1 MADAPSGYALVRQLG
16 PHRWD
21 AVDPQG
27 RAVELGLARAWPPAL
42 CRVTNPHVA
51 RVLEVGEAF
60 IAYAPGTRTARQW
73 LAEGRRSDTEII
85 RVWWNVLTGL
95 GALHR
100 DQLVHGRVTPDHVFV
115 EPDGRVFVGAFAL
128 ELDLQGP
135 YAAPELAR
143 HESPTAAT
151 DQYGAA
157 ASLKEALPDRKRIAA
172 ALARAMSPD
181 PAKRF
186 VSVTALGNVLV
197 QS

>member
-1 MADAPSGYALVRQLG
+1 MVDAPPGYQLVRQLG
-16 PHRWD
+16 PQRWD

-27 RAVELGLARAWPPAL
+27 RPAELGLGRTWPPAL

-51 RVLEVGEAF
+51 RVLEVGDAF
-60 IAYAPGTRTARQW
+60 IAYAAGTRTARQW
-73 LAEGRRSDTEII
+73 LAEARRGDTEII

-100 DQLVHGRVTPDHVFV
+100 DQLVHGRVSPDHVFV
-115 EPDGRVFVGAFAL
+115 ERDGRVFIGAFAL
-128 ELDLQGP
+128 ELDIHGV

-172 ALARAMSPD
+172 ALARATSAD
-181 PAKRF
+181 PANRF